1 MKGASWTP
9 EEDAWLRECDP
20 LHPNAELVGMKP
32 GTPRSK
38 LSIQTRAA
46 RLGLAKA
53 DGCGGRHT
61 RSLWTDER
69 REWFVVFVPGHTERE
84 ISAEHERLF
93 GFPLRES
100 QIGNAKAKFGVKSG
114 THGGRFEKGNVP
126 ATKGRPWSEWMPPE
140 SAECARRTQ
149 FKPGQ
154 LNGISKELDHGRL
167 GERVTKDG
175 YREIRVDP
183 RKQPHTMSRW
193 IPLGALNWMRANGRD
208 WPDDHKALHIDGDPL
223 NDDADNIMP
232 VPIDLWPLVMGA
244 VPGQMPWHDRE
255 TLEVAIAYAR
265 VTRARVDAERRGRI
279 ASGRPR
285 KGDLEAEERRVR
297 KSAPQ

>member
-9 EEDAWLRECDP
+9 EEDAWLRECYP

-126 ATKGRPWSEWMPPE
+126 ANKGRPWSEWMPPE

-183 RKQPHTMSRW
+183 RKQPHTMSSW
-193 IPLGALNWMRANGRD
+193 IPLGAFNWMRANGRD
-208 WPDDHKALHIDGDPL
+208 WPDGCRCVHADGNQQ
-223 NDDADNIMP
+223 NDDAGNIVP
-232 VPIDLWPLVMGA
+232 VPAELWPLVNGA
-244 VPGQMPWHDRE
+244 NPSAIPWHDRE
-255 TLEVAIAYAR
+255 SLELAVMSAR
-265 VTRARVDAERRGRI
+265 VTMRRSELQRERRRI
-279 ASGRPR
+279 EGTPWAIDA
-285 KGDLEAEERRVR
+285 KF
-297 KSAPQ
+297 APQ